1 MVSRCCISSAA
12 ALVKVIAS
20 TEDGAAPPARMCWIR
35 RTMTLVFPEPAA
47 ACRGDN

>member
-1 MVSRCCISSAA
+1 M
-12 ALVKVIAS
+12 VKVMAS